1 MHSLRHFIKWKFGF
15 ALAETQTSL
24 AERNCLAEFV
34 RGMGRVVEIG
44 VWHGV
49 TTCVLRNAMG
59 SSGVLFAVDPYY
71 PGRLGFSFSKLIAH
85 QEVKTKT
92 SGAVKWLEM
101 TGVDAARW
109 AVDAN
114 ETYFDFI
121 FIDGDHSYEGLKG
134 DWESWSPLVK
144 SGGMIALHDSV
155 DSGEPHMVGAGS
167 LRYTRE
173 VISKDSR
180 FELVKEVRTL
190 SVFRKL

>member
-1 MHSLRHFIKWKFGF
+1 MAVFTHYFLYRLGIKN
-15 ALAETQTSL
+15 AETQTSL
-24 AERNCLAEFV
+24 AERDCLAEFV
-34 RGMGRVVEIG
+34 RSKDRVVEIG

-71 PGRLGFSFSKLIAH
+71 PGRLGFSFPKLIAH

-109 AVDAN
+109 AIEAN
-114 ETYFDFI
+114 ESDFDFI

-144 SGGMIALHDSV
+144 SGGIIALHDSV
-155 DSGEPHMVGAGS
+155 DSGEPHMAGAGS
-167 LRYTRE
+167 LRYTE
-173 VISKDSR
+173 EIISKDSR
-180 FELVKEVRTL
+180 FKLLKEVRTL

>member
-1 MHSLRHFIKWKFGF
+1 MNVLVNFFLWKLGLRK
-15 ALAETQTSL
+15 AETQTSEAERKTL
-24 AERNCLAEFV
+24 AEYVCSCKK
-34 RGMGRVVEIG
+34 VVELG

-49 TTCVLRNAMG
+49 STCVLRNSMDA
-59 SSGVLFAVDPYY
+59 SGILIAVDPYY
-71 PGRLGFSFSKLIAH
+71 KGRLGFSFHKLIAH
-85 QEVKTKT
+85 KEVASKTR
-92 SGAVKWLEM
+92 GAVKWLEM
-101 TGVDAARW
+101 TGVDAARL

-114 ETYFDFI
+114 ETDFDFI